1 VTHKHECFIIQ
12 GDDDNSFVR
21 TFQMSQ
27 GLYWPVFAGF
37 TEAKRLPSKVAA
49 VAFVRQFTY
58 PEQSQFSPQDFKN
71 SAFGIDRRLNVCYTP
86 FFS

>member
-1 VTHKHECFIIQ
+1 MTHKHECFIIQ

-58 PEQSQFSPQDFKN
+58 PEQSQFSPQDFK
-71 SAFGIDRRLNVCYTP
+71 IRRLVLTDD
-86 FFS
+86 